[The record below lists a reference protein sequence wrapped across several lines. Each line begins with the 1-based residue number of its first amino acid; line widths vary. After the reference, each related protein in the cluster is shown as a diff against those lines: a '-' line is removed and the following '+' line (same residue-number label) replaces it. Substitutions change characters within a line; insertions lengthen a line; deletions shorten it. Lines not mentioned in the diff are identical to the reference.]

1 MKKKILICGVIII
14 LIIAIG
20 FAIISGKD
28 SSAEVSKGK
37 KVALGS
43 EVFITAIEPYTGA
56 FVEDGTDKFV
66 EEVLSITIENNG
78 SEYIQLMSV
87 TIDEKYTFD
96 VTTLLPGE
104 KMTVLEK
111 TCAEYDKRIDLS
123 KISVSN
129 VALFNEKPSMHK
141 DLLKISGED
150 NRIIVKN
157 ISGKDF
163 PGGRVF
169 YKNKFNK
176 KYIGGITYAGAIPE
190 LEKDE
195 VVVLNSNHYLKDS
208 SEFIFVTYA
217 E

>member
-28 SSAEVSKGK
+28 SSEEVGKGK

-56 FVEDGTDKFV
+56 FVEDGTDEFV

-87 TIDEKYTFD
+87 TIDEKYVFD

-111 TCAEYDKRIDLS
+111 SRAEYDKKIDLS

-141 DLLKISGED
+141 NLLKISGED
-150 NRIIVKN
+150 NRITVKN
-157 ISGKDF
+157 ISDKTF

-176 KYIGGITYAGAIPE
+176 KYIGGITYAGTIPE
-190 LEKDE
+190 LEKNE

>member
-14 LIIAIG
+14 MIIAIG

-37 KVALGS
+37 KIALGS

-56 FVEDGTDKFV
+56 FVEDGTDEFV

-87 TIDEKYTFD
+87 TIDEKYVFD

-111 TCAEYDKRIDLS
+111 SRAEYDKKIDLS

-129 VALFNEKPSMHK
+129 VALFSEKPSMHK
-141 DLLKISGED
+141 NLLKISGED
-150 NRIIVKN
+150 NRITVKN
-157 ISGKDF
+157 ISDKTF

-176 KYIGGITYAGAIPE
+176 KYIGGITYAGTIPE
-190 LEKDE
+190 LEKNE

>member
-20 FAIISGKD
+20 FATISGKD
-28 SSAEVSKGK
+28 SSEEVGKGK

-56 FVEDGTDKFV
+56 FVEDGTDEFV

-87 TIDEKYTFD
+87 TIDEKYVFD

-111 TCAEYDKRIDLS
+111 SRAEYDKKIDLS

-141 DLLKISGED
+141 NLLKISGKD
-150 NRIIVKN
+150 NRITVKN
-157 ISGKDF
+157 ISDKTF

-176 KYIGGITYAGAIPE
+176 KYIGGITYAGTIPE
-190 LEKDE
+190 LEKNE